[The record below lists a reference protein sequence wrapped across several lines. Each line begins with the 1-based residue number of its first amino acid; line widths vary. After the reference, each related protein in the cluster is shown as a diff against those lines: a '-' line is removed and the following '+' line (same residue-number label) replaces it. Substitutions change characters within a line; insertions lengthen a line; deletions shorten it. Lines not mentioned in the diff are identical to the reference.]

1 MSEHVMPRSILVR
14 LCVKHALI
22 CFFQSRED
30 GQLRSYAI
38 SPESFEQ
45 KEALGGRT
53 DAYKGKVEKLK
64 L

>member
-1 MSEHVMPRSILVR
+1 MLVR
-14 LCVKHALI
+14 LCVFYL
-22 CFFQSRED
+22 FQSRED

-64 L
+64 R